1 MPEAISNEA
10 LGRFTPLQL
19 AGKTRCQPCGIS
31 PGFSDDCAGD
41 AAAQPC
47 VHAGHNNSF
56 RGQSAGRGGV
66 RNSLHNFWRSADLNV
81 HHNDSPDPG
90 NRRDCLHGGVRDIRY
105 AGRHDDPAPKRVAR
119 QRPSTALPC
128 QILLFSSHS
137 PRLTCPFFRSIVS
150 HYNGSAEHRPN
161 HFCRLRRPLPLILT
175 PYRSPLDVRLEAS
188 AREEAPTLCDSGPRR
203 GRRSPLPRP
212 RRNYTGE
219 LRHSGRARSHRRT
232 ITSAP
237 IVGQT

>member
-128 QILLFSSHS
+128 QILLFHLTLLDSHAHFSDPSS
-137 PRLTCPFFRSIVS
+137 
-150 HYNGSAEHRPN
+150 
-161 HFCRLRRPLPLILT
+161 
-175 PYRSPLDVRLEAS
+175 
-188 AREEAPTLCDSGPRR
+188 
-203 GRRSPLPRP
+203 
-212 RRNYTGE
+212 
-219 LRHSGRARSHRRT
+219 RT
-232 ITSAP
+232 ITVLLNTGRTIFVGFGVRCPSSLHP
-237 IVGQT
+237 IGPRSTSGLRLPP